1 MDQKDIL
8 NASPENLLTSFPVWE
23 ESVWTALQKKD
34 YAEAADKLQDTLEY
48 FTDEGLS
55 QILWKSLLEGIP
67 AVRGALSS
75 DEWNSEVLP
84 FLALAFIN
92 FADGRAIAD
101 TYQRTSLEIIKKFHP
116 LVVDS
121 IPGETPEEKVALL
134 KTSASSTYIYLTASP
149 AQIFGLGLFPI
160 PQKLPSNEKKK
171 PEYQLGFLSEILRYG
186 IFSFDTAQDLFLIAQ
201 NRKLDEKKMSALA
214 YATGSVL
221 LGIIALDDFSTA
233 LKETIETS
241 PEECD
246 FIAKE
251 IREKILEKHRRE
263 IKELFEGT
271 KEATIPSGETV
282 SLEVFGFDG
291 EKAKEAA
298 PVKIT
303 PEKTSAPETAPLVIH
318 REKPSPFGFQNAGS
332 KQSSGKSFSLPFG
345 FFKSKSD
352 NASPNPV
359 RATIELPK
367 ILKPEEKKTIHY
379 SELRTPITP
388 FQKERAFISTDT
400 EKGGKVDDQKKI
412 PADIIQKKED
422 NALNLSL
429 VDTKKDFQ
437 KERDRMKEV
446 FSSIPAGPASSQKNI
461 IKEDTRP
468 TTILKKE
475 DALINKSPEKISPS
489 SNISSDTPLK
499 KQVQADLKN
508 VSAKTPQEKP
518 QLTGK
523 GFFWGFPK
531 KKPAEAP
538 AVKKPETGPEIEGNK
553 LNLKK

>member
-1 MDQKDIL
+1 MIMEQKIAFSQSL
-8 NASPENLLTSFPVWE
+8 IFNFPVWE
-23 ESVWTALQKKD
+23 EEVWNALQEKKFQN
-34 YAEAADKLQDTLEY
+34 ASIKLQDFLEY
-48 FTDEGLS
+48 FTEEGLAR
-55 QILWKSLLEGIP
+55 IYWKSIIEGIP
-67 AVRGALSS
+67 AIRGAISQE
-75 DEWNSEVLP
+75 EWTTGFLP
-84 FLALAFIN
+84 ALAPVFIN
-92 FADGRAIAD
+92 FATGQTFSE
-101 TYQRTSLEIIKKFHP
+101 TYESISLEIIKKFHP

-149 AQIFGLGLFPI
+149 AQIFGLGLFPV

-186 IFSFDTAQDLFLIAQ
+186 IFSFDTAQEIFLVAQ

-221 LGIIALDDFSTA
+221 LGITSLDDFSA
-233 LKETIETS
+233 VLKEIIETS

-271 KEATIPSGETV
+271 KEAAIPSGETV
-282 SLEVFGFDG
+282 SLEVFGFDR
-291 EKAKEAA
+291 EKAKEDA

-303 PEKTSAPETAPLVIH
+303 PEKMSAPEAAPLVIH

-352 NASPNPV
+352 TASPDPV
-359 RATIELPK
+359 RATIELPS

-388 FQKERAFISTDT
+388 FQKERAFITTDA
-400 EKGGKVDDQKKI
+400 GISGKIDDQKKI
-412 PADIIQKKED
+412 PTDIVQKKGD
-422 NALNLSL
+422 DALNLSTI
-429 VDTKKDFQ
+429 DTKKDTR
-437 KERDRMKEV
+437 KERAHIKEV
-446 FSSIPAGPASSQKNI
+446 FSSIPTESVPAQKDAP
-461 IKEDTRP
+461 KTDFHPEV
-468 TTILKKE
+468 ILKKE
-475 DALINKSPEKISPS
+475 DTSV
-489 SNISSDTPLK
+489 DTPLK
-499 KQVQADLKN
+499 KVATSEVPSDVPPKKQIQTEPKN
-508 VSAKTPQEKP
+508 NDAKTPQGKP

-531 KKPAEAP
+531 KKAAETPIA
-538 AVKKPETGPEIEGNK
+538 KKPETGPEIEGNK